1 MDEHEYM
8 MWLSSLSADIGA
20 ARLNWLLS
28 VFGKAQEVYKASDK
42 SLMED
47 GGLTGVG
54 LASLLK
60 SRKSCYIDEL
70 RKKCDS
76 LGVLFIS
83 GDSEEFPSLLKD
95 IPNAPIGLFCLGKM
109 PPEDSPKVAVIG
121 SRRCS
126 EYGLIASR
134 LVAKPLAEAGTVI
147 VSGMAKGIDS
157 MAHRGAL
164 QGGGKTVA
172 VLGTGVDICYP
183 AENRNLRQDIISNGC
198 IVSEY
203 PPGAEAKR
211 HFFPQRN
218 RIISGMSLG
227 VIVVEASK
235 KSGTLGTVNHATD
248 QGREVFAVP
257 GNISSKLS
265 EGTNSLIR
273 DGAHPVQDYSDV
285 LYVLGLM
292 PPPGQE
298 PDIDQRNLPLA
309 PEEKL
314 VYEYLNH
321 EPISYDTLYERTGL
335 SCGRLH
341 FVLTGLEVK
350 GHLIKLPAGRYVKA

>member
-1 MDEHEYM
+1 MDENIYM
-8 MWLSSLSADIGA
+8 MWLSSLSADVGA
-20 ARLNWLLS
+20 GRMNRLLL
-28 VFGKAQEVYKASDK
+28 VFGSAKEIYCASEK
-42 SLMED
+42 VLIEK
-47 GGLTGVG
+47 GGLSGTG
-54 LASLLK
+54 LAGLIK
-60 SRKSCYIDEL
+60 SRSSCYIDDL
-70 RKKCDS
+70 RKKCDE
-76 LGVLFIS
+76 LNVEFIS
-83 GDSEEFPSLLKD
+83 RESDDFPSLLKD
-95 IPNAPIGLFCLGKM
+95 IPNAPTGLFCLGKL

-134 LVAKPLAEAGTVI
+134 LVAKPLSEAGAVI
-147 VSGMAKGIDS
+147 VSGMARGIDS
-157 MAHRGAL
+157 MAHRGAI

-183 AENRNLRQDIISNGC
+183 AENRNLRQDIVSYGC
-198 IVSEY
+198 LVSEY
-203 PPGAEAKR
+203 PPGTTAKK

-265 EGTNSLIR
+265 EGTNALIR
-273 DGAHPVQDYSDV
+273 DGAHPVSDYTDV
-285 LYVLGLM
+285 LYVLGFM
-292 PPPGQE
+292 PRPGEE
-298 PDIDQRNLPLA
+298 PKVGTPSVQLA
-309 PEEKL
+309 PDERL
-314 VYEYLNH
+314 VYDSLGF
-321 EPISYDTLYERTGL
+321 EPTSYETLLDITSF

-341 FVLTGLEVK
+341 FVLTGLEIN
-350 GHLIKLPAGRYVKA
+350 GHAIKLPGGRYVKA

>member
-1 MDEHEYM
+1 MDENTYM

-20 ARLNWLLS
+20 GRMNRLLKT
-28 VFGKAQEVYKASDK
+28 FGKAEEVYKASEK
-42 SLMED
+42 ALMED
-47 GGLTGVG
+47 GGLTGTG
-54 LASLLK
+54 LASLIK
-60 SRKSCYIDEL
+60 SRSACYIDNL
-70 RKKCDS
+70 RKKCDD
-76 LGVLFIS
+76 LNVEFIPRES
-83 GDSEEFPSLLKD
+83 GEFPNLLKE
-95 IPNAPIGLFCLGKM
+95 IPNAPTGLFCLGKL

-134 LVAKPLAEAGTVI
+134 LVAKPLSEAGTVI
-147 VSGMAKGIDS
+147 VSGMARGIDS

-172 VLGTGVDICYP
+172 VLGTGVDLCYP
-183 AENRNLRQDIISNGC
+183 AENSSLRKEIITYGC
-198 IVSEY
+198 LVSEY
-203 PPGAEAKR
+203 PPGTTAKK

-227 VIVVEASK
+227 VIVVEAGK
-235 KSGTLGTVNHATD
+235 KSGTLGTVDHATD

-273 DGAHPVQDYSDV
+273 DGAHPVQDYTDV

-292 PPPGQE
+292 PKPGEE
-298 PDIDQRNLPLA
+298 PIVGVPNVPLA

-314 VYEYLNH
+314 VYDSLGY
-321 EPISYDTLYERTGL
+321 EPTSYETLLDLTGY

-341 FVLTGLEVK
+341 FVLTGLEIK
-350 GHLIKLPAGRYVKA
+350 GHLIKLPGGRYVKA